1 MKKVKWLFI
10 VRGLLL
16 VIGIGTKIFMDKN
29 EGINMNS
36 NQNLLIKQEQLALY
50 IAQNFESVKE
60 IEFENAY
67 EVKKMEHAIGY
78 K

>member
-67 EVKKMEHAIGY
+67 EVKKNGTCHRL
-78 K
+78 